1 MKAILVTLAC
11 IIGLTHAK
19 ITYENCL
26 KKGVEPIAEVR
37 HFEVSPDPP
46 SFSKNV
52 TVTLDAEL
60 FKDLPENLMIKL
72 NIYKVTGIFGIPI
85 PAPCLGGVGSC
96 TTPYC
101 KFFEKFEEQLCPFFP
116 ADGTCDCDIKAGLYG
131 KKQKITIVPPNLG
144 PLIKFIAS
152 GNFRIELRF
161 VDKDTKKESLCYVFK
176 GKALP

>member
-26 KKGVEPIAEVR
+26 KKGNEALAEVR

-60 FKDLPENLMIKL
+60 FKDMPENLMIKM

-85 PAPCLGGVGSC
+85 PAPCLLGVGSC

-101 KFFEKFEEQLCPFFP
+101 TFFERFKEQACPFFP
-116 ADGTCDCDIKAGLYG
+116 GDTCDCDIKAGLYG
-131 KKQKITIVPPNLG
+131 GNQKITIVPPNLG
-144 PLIKFIAS
+144 PLIKFVAS